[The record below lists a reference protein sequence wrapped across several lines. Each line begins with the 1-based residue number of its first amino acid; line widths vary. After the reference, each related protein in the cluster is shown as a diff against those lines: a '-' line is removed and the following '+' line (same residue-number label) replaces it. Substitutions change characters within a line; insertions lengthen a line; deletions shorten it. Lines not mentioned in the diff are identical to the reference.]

1 MSFVNLHYDLAYK
14 KIESICTQA
23 ILVIT
28 SFFKLNYTS
37 GYQAQPAEQIHLKYS
52 VIFTDKVVL

>member
-28 SFFKLNYTS
+28 SFFKLNNTS